1 VGQDAAEAALMKD
14 KRHRPK
20 FLVMIPVLTL
30 VEYRID

>member
-1 VGQDAAEAALMKD
+1 MKD